1 MNITKPE
8 QVLGI
13 QLLST
18 YMNTIAG
25 KDKSGAFDL
34 VMQAVMDS
42 IEKGN
47 TNESLQSFLDSMSDS
62 LGNGYGYNIED
73 LDKLPSYESTGDY
86 SLDSLKNL
94 SSSALNN
101 AYKQLTSSVKGST
114 AQINAAVSKAA
125 KKYGVDEAL
134 IHSIIKNESSYNQY
148 AVSSAGAMGLMQLM
162 PVNCKEDGVSD
173 PFNIEQNI
181 EGGTKQLKK
190 YLKMYN
196 GNIEMSLMAYNAGQ
210 GTVARRGV
218 TSVNDLYKMPKETQ
232 NYVKKVMATYKS
244 LL

>member
-1 MNITKPE
+1 
-8 QVLGI
+8 
-13 QLLST
+13 
-18 YMNTIAG
+18 
-25 KDKSGAFDL
+25 
-34 VMQAVMDS
+34 
-42 IEKGN
+42 
-47 TNESLQSFLDSMSDS
+47 
-62 LGNGYGYNIED
+62 
-73 LDKLPSYESTGDY
+73 
-86 SLDSLKNL
+86 
-94 SSSALNN
+94 
-101 AYKQLTSSVKGST
+101 
-114 AQINAAVSKAA
+114 
-125 KKYGVDEAL
+125 
-134 IHSIIKNESSYNQY
+134 
-148 AVSSAGAMGLMQLM
+148 MQLM

-190 YLKMYN
+190 YLQMYN